1 MTNVSFYD
9 INHPVFNTDLYLYN
23 FIGSGDEIFTTY
35 LLRSF
40 DLKYTNH
47 YRSRTLLKFEYK
59 VNIFL
64 QKITPLSRDLWYQ
77 VLGWGIRDNL
87 IFSKIRIFWKGQKI
101 HFSLTLLNNVKKV
114 EDYFKCVLPS
124 QNIWTL
130 TNLIFNNTLQ
140 TNAKISL
147 FQIFSYMRSSFFL

>member
-1 MTNVSFYD
+1 MTNGPFYD
-9 INHPVFNTDLYLYN
+9 RNHRASNTDLYFYN

-40 DLKYTNH
+40 DLKYTNY

-77 VLGWGIRDNL
+77 VLGLGIRDNL
-87 IFSKIRIFWKGQKI
+87 IF
-101 HFSLTLLNNVKKV
+101 
-114 EDYFKCVLPS
+114 
-124 QNIWTL
+124 
-130 TNLIFNNTLQ
+130 
-140 TNAKISL
+140 
-147 FQIFSYMRSSFFL
+147 